1 MRLPAPAKFCEIH
14 RSFTNFYLESRR
26 QGKVSEIA
34 GEKCLSRIPPLNKT
48 AEFQPETKR
57 V

>member
-14 RSFTNFYLESRR
+14 RNFTNFYLESRR

-34 GEKCLSRIPPLNKT
+34 GERCLSRIPPLNET
-48 AEFQPETKR
+48 AEFQPETKK

>member
-26 QGKVSEIA
+26 QGKVSEVA
-34 GEKCLSRIPPLNKT
+34 GEKCLSGIPSLNET
-48 AEFQPETKR
+48 AEFQLETKK